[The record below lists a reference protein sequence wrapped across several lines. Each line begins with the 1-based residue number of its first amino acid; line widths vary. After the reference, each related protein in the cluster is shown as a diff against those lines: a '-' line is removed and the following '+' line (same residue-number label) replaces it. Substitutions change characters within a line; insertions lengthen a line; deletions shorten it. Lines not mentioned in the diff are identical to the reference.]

1 MRVYGY
7 IYTCIIHMYIQFE
20 TCIII
25 QFLVYMRFLE
35 KNIVDDMMRGIIKMT
50 VSLCLA
56 MAGRVLIAHVIT
68 YERCFVEGQALRSGF
83 GLSGTDIS
91 ISWG

>member
-1 MRVYGY
+1 
-7 IYTCIIHMYIQFE
+7 MYIQFE

-50 VSLCLA
+50 VSL
-56 MAGRVLIAHVIT
+56 
-68 YERCFVEGQALRSGF
+68 YALRWPAVS
-83 GLSGTDIS
+83 
-91 ISWG
+91 